1 MSFILDALRK
11 SERERQRNQDPGVAA
26 TRFIQRP
33 ARAVW
38 LPLVIALVVINV
50 CLLVYLGLRDSGPT
64 EPVTSQTTSP
74 AGTQPASAP
83 PPRAPA
89 EQSVETGN
97 RRLRAELE
105 PQSGKVNPRAPRPAP
120 AAAAPA
126 TSRVPPAQEAET
138 VADEYANLP
147 TLTELSLAGSMTLPP
162 LRIDIHVYSQQPPE
176 RFVFINMSKY
186 REGDTL
192 SEGPNLQAVT
202 PGGVVLSYQGRDFL
216 VTRE

>member
-11 SERERQRNQDPGVAA
+11 SERERQRNQDPGVAT
-26 TRFIQRP
+26 TRFKQRP

-38 LPLVIALVVINV
+38 LPLVIALVVTNV

-64 EPVTSQTTSP
+64 EPVANETTSP
-74 AGTQPASAP
+74 AAAP
-83 PPRAPA
+83 V
-89 EQSVETGN
+89 EQSATTGN

-105 PQSGKVNPRAPRPAP
+105 PQPDKAKPSAPRPVP

-126 TSRVPPAQEAET
+126 TSWTPPAQEAET
-138 VADEYANLP
+138 VVDKYANLP
-147 TLTELSLAGSMTLPP
+147 TLTELSLAGSMTLTP

-186 REGDTL
+186 HEGDIL
-192 SEGPNLQAVT
+192 SEGPNLLAIT
-202 PGGVVLSYQGRDFL
+202 PGGIVLSYQGRDFL